1 MPRNGSTEL
10 SAHTQATKAFPGA
23 AATALRKAAHMAAQ
37 RSMDVAMGSHEGW
50 KESPIYWASMKA
62 AGYSK

>member
-1 MPRNGSTEL
+1 MPRSGNTEL
-10 SAHTQATKAFPGA
+10 SARTEADKAKPGA